1 VRFKYK
7 ARNPKGET
15 VSGFMVADSP
25 DQAAVMVRQRGLVP
39 LSFEST
45 ARGEKEPLMERLRKI
60 GTVPLKDKS
69 VLFRQLATMIS
80 AGINLGS
87 ALDILVA
94 QTTNRRL
101 AASVKEVKRLV
112 DSGISLSAA
121 MRTQKVFNV
130 LMISIVRA
138 GEEGGVL
145 DSSLDRLAVFLEKQE
160 ALRSKIVSAVSYPA
174 VVMSFSLLV
183 VYILVTFIVP
193 RFARVF
199 NSMGIELPTV
209 TTLIFNFALWMGEKW
224 YIMVFGFIGFIATI
238 IILNRM
244 KATKPYMDRV
254 KLKLPIVGDIVY
266 KAIMARS
273 NRTLS
278 ALVEAGVPILMSL
291 EMTSEVAGNYV
302 VQDAYEK
309 MRESARKGQALG
321 ETAAKSKVFPL
332 MVAHMITVGEQTG
345 RLEEMLAKIA
355 DWFEMELDEK
365 IKRLTAIIEP
375 ILIILWEGSWPWWL
389 RPFFCR
395 SSARYRPCCK
405 NENTRLKTLCLYL
418 YTEGGQCYNPFNLG
432 FTVLSV

>member
-1 VRFKYK
+1 MRFKYK

-375 ILIILWEGSWPWWL
+375 ILIIFVGGIVALVA
-389 RPFFCR
+389 
-395 SSARYRPCCK
+395 SAIFLPIVGAIQAM
-405 NENTRLKTLCLYL
+405 L
-418 YTEGGQCYNPFNLG
+418 
-432 FTVLSV
+432 

>member
-1 VRFKYK
+1 MRFKYK

-145 DSSLDRLAVFLEKQE
+145 DSSLDGLAVFLEKQE

-375 ILIILWEGSWPWWL
+375 ILIIFVGGIVALVA
-389 RPFFCR
+389 
-395 SSARYRPCCK
+395 SAIFLPIVGAIQAM
-405 NENTRLKTLCLYL
+405 L
-418 YTEGGQCYNPFNLG
+418 
-432 FTVLSV
+432 

>member
-1 VRFKYK
+1 MEWKDSRVAICGTLRLGAGFFVFSGGIFVRFKYK

-375 ILIILWEGSWPWWL
+375 ILIIFVGGIVALVA
-389 RPFFCR
+389 
-395 SSARYRPCCK
+395 SAIFLPIVGAIQAM
-405 NENTRLKTLCLYL
+405 L
-418 YTEGGQCYNPFNLG
+418 
-432 FTVLSV
+432 

>member
-1 VRFKYK
+1 MRFKYK

-15 VSGFMVADSP
+15 VSGFMVADSQ
-25 DQAAVMVRQRGLVP
+25 DQAAVMIRQRGLVP
-39 LSFEST
+39 LSLESS

-101 AASVKEVKRLV
+101 ASSVKEVKRLV

-160 ALRSKIVSAVSYPA
+160 ALRSKIVSAISYPA

-224 YIMVFGFIGFIATI
+224 YVMVLGFIAFIVTI
-238 IILNRM
+238 IILNKM
-244 KATKPYMDRV
+244 ASTKPYMDRI

-291 EMTSEVAGNYV
+291 EMTSEVAGNFV
-302 VQDAYEK
+302 IQDAYEK
-309 MRESARKGQALG
+309 MRESARRGQALG

-365 IKRLTAIIEP
+365 IKRLTSIIEP
-375 ILIILWEGSWPWWL
+375 ILIIFVGGIVALVA
-389 RPFFCR
+389 
-395 SSARYRPCCK
+395 SAIFLPIVGAIQAM
-405 NENTRLKTLCLYL
+405 L
-418 YTEGGQCYNPFNLG
+418 
-432 FTVLSV
+432 